1 MDQNMEPQ
9 QEQQIVQRENR
20 IITESQRLRKEVR
33 NQTIGYIVGA
43 FGIVA
48 GLAWNEAIRALIDHF
63 AKSDANSLPAK
74 FLYAIIIT
82 LIVVV
87 VTMYLLRYKGEDE
100 K

>member
-1 MDQNMEPQ
+1 MDQNMESQ
-9 QEQQIVQRENR
+9 QERKENR

-48 GLAWNEAIRALIDHF
+48 GLAWNDAIRALIDHF
-63 AKSDANSLPAK
+63 SKSEANSLPAK